1 VASSNLVKAKSAPS
15 LRGRAL
21 QALARREYSRVELKA
36 KLMPHISET
45 DDLDALLDDLEKRS
59 WLSDARALEQTV
71 RIRSVRFGTQRI
83 AHELRQKGFSDELIN
98 ASIPQLKEGEL
109 EAARNV
115 WQRKFA
121 SPPQDQKEKAKQVR
135 FLQSRGFSMDVIFKV
150 MKITD
155 TDD

>member
-1 VASSNLVKAKSAPS
+1 MAKLKSLTS
-15 LRGRAL
+15 LRARAL
-21 QALARREYSRVELKA
+21 QALARREYSRNELSA
-36 KLMPHISET
+36 KLIPHVIET
-45 DDLDALLDDLEKRS
+45 DDLGALLDDLERRG

-71 RIRSVRFGTQRI
+71 RIRSARFGTQRI
-83 AHELRQKGFSDELIN
+83 AHELRQKGISEELIN

-115 WQRKFA
+115 WQKKFT

-150 MKITD
+150 MRIQ
-155 TDD
+155 DDES